1 MNPLSLLSALVP
13 AFIPLLAFIVAE
25 ALFGETIGLIV
36 GITIGIGEFIWVLAR
51 EKRADPFVA
60 ADTALIALAGGVSLA
75 FGNDIFFKLKPA
87 VVEFVLGAAMG
98 LLLVLPE
105 RFLEGYFARVLRGA
119 ALPSGALPAL
129 RKSIVLMVCLLVL
142 HSGLTAWA
150 AFNLSDSG
158 WGFVSGGLFYILFA
172 LVFLVQLVTARLQAR
187 RQGLGPRAP
196 RGVEVLPLV
205 DDEGKITGSAP
216 RPECHQ
222 GPGKLHP
229 VVRLHL
235 VDSEGRLFLQK
246 RSSDKEAE
254 PGKWDAAM
262 AGHVSLGEDLETA
275 VARELQEE
283 LGVSAL
289 AFETAGAKAEL
300 LFRYRQDSALE
311 SELAFVFA
319 AKYGGPFAPS
329 LAEVADFRAW
339 TREELELARGKGSL
353 SAMLERDL
361 EILDKARGADPG
373 NPPQGAPDL
382 RSATV
387 RPGILRDSS

>member
-1 MNPLSLLSALVP
+1 MNPLSLLSSLVP

-36 GITIGIGEFIWVLAR
+36 GITIGIAEFLWVLLR

-87 VVEFVLGAAMG
+87 VVEFVLGAAMS
-98 LLLVLPE
+98 LLLVLPA
-105 RFLEGYFARVLRGA
+105 RYLEGYFARILRGA
-119 ALPSGALPAL
+119 TLPPGALSAL
-129 RKSIVLMVCLLVL
+129 RKSIVLMVGLLVL
-142 HSGLTAWA
+142 HAALTAWA
-150 AFNLSDSG
+150 ALNLSDAG

-172 LVFLVQLVTARLQAR
+172 VAFLVQLVQVRLRARAS
-187 RQGLGPRAP
+187 GLPHRAP
-196 RGVEVLPLV
+196 RGVEILPLV
-205 DDEGKITGSAP
+205 DDEGKIIGSAP
-216 RPECHQ
+216 RPECHM

-246 RSSDKEAE
+246 RSADKEAE

-262 AGHVSLGEDLETA
+262 AGHVSQGEDLETA

-300 LFRYRQDSALE
+300 LFRYRQDSARE

-319 AKYGGPFAPS
+319 AKFGGPFAPS
-329 LAEVADFRAW
+329 PAEVADFRPW
-339 TREELELARGKGSL
+339 TREELELARGRGSL

-361 EILDKARGADPG
+361 EILDKARGTSPG
-373 NPPQGAPDL
+373 NPNPGVPDL
-382 RSATV
+382 VAAA
-387 RPGILRDSS
+387 D